1 MSHHHPGRA
10 PAHGHRAAP
19 GHGSHD
25 HGTAHGPGD
34 HDHGAAPGSG
44 DHDHGEEAL
53 TELLDLDG
61 EVLRDYLDQAT
72 AWIAATA
79 QPPVTHII
87 DLGAGTGTGTFA
99 LLRRFPD
106 AHVTAVDLDS
116 RRLDRLRD
124 RARDLGLS
132 RRVTTVATDLD
143 QPWPNLGPADS
154 DQPWPNLG
162 PADPDRLRSGLGPA
176 DPDQPQPG
184 LATADPGQ
192 PGPGRG
198 PADLV
203 WASMALHHV
212 ADPARTLTQI
222 FGLLRPGGS
231 LAVAETTAL
240 ESFPRFLPG
249 GVIVAGAA
257 PGLEDRVH
265 QLLASLLS
273 DEVPELGADWGSRLA
288 AAGFDLAARRTFAV
302 ALDAPLPPQAPRYA
316 QLTLAR
322 LHAGLGDRFT
332 PADQEALATL
342 TADEGRASVLHR
354 PDLRVRATRLIWLAR
369 RP

>member
-1 MSHHHPGRA
+1 MSHHHPGPA
-10 PAHGHRAAP
+10 PAHGHGAAP

-25 HGTAHGPGD
+25 HGAAHGPGD
-34 HDHGAAPGSG
+34 HDHGAAHGSG

-132 RRVTTVATDLD
+132 HRVTTVATDLD

-154 DQPWPNLG
+154 D
-162 PADPDRLRSGLGPA
+162 RLRSGLGPA

-184 LATADPGQ
+184 LATAGPDQ
-192 PGPGRG
+192 PWPGRG

-240 ESFPRFLPG
+240 ESFPRFLPDG
-249 GVIVAGAA
+249 LSVAGAA

-288 AAGFDLAARRTFAV
+288 AAGFDLAAQQTFAV

-322 LHAGLGDRFT
+322 LHTGLGDRLT

-354 PDLRVRATRLIWLAR
+354 PDLRVRATRLIWLAC

>member
-1 MSHHHPGRA
+1 MSHHHPG
-10 PAHGHRAAP
+10 PAHAPCHEAAP
-19 GHGSHD
+19 GHG
-25 HGTAHGPGD
+25 A
-34 HDHGAAPGSG
+34 HDHGAAPGPG
-44 DHDHGEEAL
+44 DHEHDDEAL

-132 RRVTTVATDLD
+132 HRVTTVATDLD

-154 DQPWPNLG
+154 D
-162 PADPDRLRSGLGPA
+162 RLRSGRGPA

-184 LATADPGQ
+184 LGAPDPDPGH
-192 PGPGRG
+192 PWPGRG
-198 PADLV
+198 LADLV

-231 LAVAETTAL
+231 LAVAETTPL

-249 GVIVAGAA
+249 GLSVAGAA

-273 DEVPELGADWGSRLA
+273 DEVPELGAAWGSRLA
-288 AAGFDLAARRTFAV
+288 AAGFDLAAQRTFAV

-322 LHAGLGDRFT
+322 LHTGLGDRLT
-332 PADQEALATL
+332 PADQEALASL
-342 TADEGRASVLHR
+342 TADEGPASVLHR

-369 RP
+369 HP

>member
-1 MSHHHPGRA
+1 MSHHHPGPA
-10 PAHGHRAAP
+10 PAHGHGAAP

-25 HGTAHGPGD
+25 HGAAHGPGD
-34 HDHGAAPGSG
+34 HDH
-44 DHDHGEEAL
+44 DEEAL

-72 AWIAATA
+72 AWIAASA

-106 AHVTAVDLDS
+106 AHVTAVDLDP

-132 RRVTTVATDLD
+132 HRVTTVATDLD

-154 DQPWPNLG
+154 DRP
-162 PADPDRLRSGLGPA
+162 RSGLGPA

-184 LATADPGQ
+184 LATAEPDQPW
-192 PGPGRG
+192 PGPGL
-198 PADLV
+198 ADLV

-240 ESFPRFLPG
+240 ESFPRFLPDG
-249 GVIVAGAA
+249 ESVAGAA

-265 QLLASLLS
+265 QLLAGLLS

-288 AAGFDLAARRTFAV
+288 AAGFELTAQQTFAV
-302 ALDAPLPPQAPRYA
+302 ALDAPLPPQAARYA
-316 QLTLAR
+316 QLTLDR
-322 LHAGLGDRFT
+322 LRTGVADRLT
-332 PADQEALATL
+332 PADQQALATL
-342 TADEGRASVLHR
+342 LAAEGPASVLHR
-354 PDLRVRATRLIWLAR
+354 PDLTVRATRLAWLAR